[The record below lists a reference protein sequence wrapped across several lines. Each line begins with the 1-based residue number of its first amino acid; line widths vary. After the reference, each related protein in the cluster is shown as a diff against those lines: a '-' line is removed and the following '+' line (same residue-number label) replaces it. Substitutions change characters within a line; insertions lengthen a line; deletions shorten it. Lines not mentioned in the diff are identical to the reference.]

1 MKLKLS
7 YWVKIYC
14 ITGLFILQIAIVNTA
29 ADTPLRFILFSL
41 CLLSAMKVF
50 WRSALKDEKR
60 VNKFRKKAEQHN
72 IQLLSPHREI
82 AGNVA
87 EYKKRA
93 G

>member
-1 MKLKLS
+1 M
-7 YWVKIYC
+7 
-14 ITGLFILQIAIVNTA
+14 A
-29 ADTPLRFILFSL
+29 ADTPLGFILFSL

-50 WRSALKDEKR
+50 WRSALKDEER
-60 VNKFRKKAEQHN
+60 VNKSRKRTKSHN